1 MPTTI
6 RNPIP
11 DWLQPQNASVLDPA
25 WVTALRTIA
34 SVIGANDPQAQV
46 TALMAPM
53 NVGEVESPIAKVVT
67 AIAAKV
73 KSLRASPQDVAAL
86 AEKLKLATGG
96 KPKAVAEVV
105 ADRTHALG
113 GFSVNPRTGEIP
125 QEGVMVGR
133 YPNQSQRTA
142 NMPPQDL
149 TPAAVTKFLKANA
162 DVLAKEERRPTH
174 VGGWMKKDEAGTPL
188 EAFLDVSEKHDT
200 VRSATKRG
208 ELQTDPAM
216 VRNANDTWP
225 NGQEQVYDVA
235 SGTESPVGNL
245 ADFLRGV
252 TRDSDGRTFQQR
264 LDEMFTAGE
273 PVMADKQD
281 WWGLPGG
288 PYEDVYGP
296 DRLRQNAGFLA
307 ATSPETKP
315 IENARVASEYT
326 RRAIKGE
333 PIIQPDY
340 RIPDDAVAFT
350 PGKQMKY
357 EQSRIANLEKAA
369 AGDLDAMRMDKINDM
384 AHANI
389 GDDVSVIDRR
399 FAKVAEDP
407 KAGIYAGAEPNLVEP
422 AMDYHPEGGPGAY
435 AWFSNAVIDG
445 AKRNGMTVKKYS
457 ATVWEGIGETIRTT
471 GELFGVPHPASA
483 IPEAEGG
490 FNDILPKLVAEKA
503 SKLGITVP
511 EMVQRL
517 RSGDAN
523 LLAAVLSTPAG
534 LQAYRAWAARTGAPQ
549 PESPPAGG
557 LDD

>member
-1 MPTTI
+1 
-6 RNPIP
+6 
-11 DWLQPQNASVLDPA
+11 
-25 WVTALRTIA
+25 
-34 SVIGANDPQAQV
+34 
-46 TALMAPM
+46 
-53 NVGEVESPIAKVVT
+53 
-67 AIAAKV
+67 
-73 KSLRASPQDVAAL
+73 
-86 AEKLKLATGG
+86 
-96 KPKAVAEVV
+96 
-105 ADRTHALG
+105 
-113 GFSVNPRTGEIP
+113 
-125 QEGVMVGR
+125 
-133 YPNQSQRTA
+133 
-142 NMPPQDL
+142 
-149 TPAAVTKFLKANA
+149 
-162 DVLAKEERRPTH
+162 
-174 VGGWMKKDEAGTPL
+174 
-188 EAFLDVSEKHDT
+188 
-200 VRSATKRG
+200 
-208 ELQTDPAM
+208 
-216 VRNANDTWP
+216 
-225 NGQEQVYDVA
+225 
-235 SGTESPVGNL
+235 
-245 ADFLRGV
+245 
-252 TRDSDGRTFQQR
+252 
-264 LDEMFTAGE
+264 
-273 PVMADKQD
+273 
-281 WWGLPGG
+281 
-288 PYEDVYGP
+288 
-296 DRLRQNAGFLA
+296 
-307 ATSPETKP
+307 
-315 IENARVASEYT
+315 
-326 RRAIKGE
+326 
-333 PIIQPDY
+333 
-340 RIPDDAVAFT
+340 
-350 PGKQMKY
+350 
-357 EQSRIANLEKAA
+357 
-369 AGDLDAMRMDKINDM
+369 MRMDKINDM